1 MGCWKKNPLIRTAG
15 MSCIIVVRYMEH
27 LTCKYLF
34 VQQFI
39 CQINMRLIGC
49 QRFHESKMKTL
60 ASRKK
65 QVLAIYWTK
74 LIKKLNFEIFVLC
87 SKVEA

>member
-1 MGCWKKNPLIRTAG
+1 MGCWKKNPLIRTTG
-15 MSCIIVVRYMEH
+15 ISYIIVVRYMEY

-34 VQQFI
+34 VKQFI

-74 LIKKLNFEIFVLC
+74 LIKKLNF
-87 SKVEA
+87 